1 MRLSGFSS
9 KRGYLDRLIPDKYG
23 ELKTAVAKRLEAF
36 RALPKDK
43 SCYGLVHFDFSDGN
57 WHIDMDTFKR

>member
-9 KRGYLDRLIPDKYG
+9 KRGYLGRLIPEEYC
-23 ELKTAVAKRLEAF
+23 ELKAAVAKRLEAF
-36 RALPKDK
+36 HALPKDK
-43 SCYGLVHFDFSDGN
+43 SRYGLVHFDYSDGN